1 MNQFLN
7 LSEKK
12 SFKLLEHT
20 ITYTGKEKT
29 GIKFSIQQLKLEHTW
44 KMFRSSERK
53 NNVNL
58 KFYSWASDQ
67 QRIFKISRK
76 SIAEYIDRIIILCF

>member
-1 MNQFLN
+1 MNEFLN

-20 ITYTGKEKT
+20 ITYIEKEKT
-29 GIKFSIQQLKLEHTW
+29 GIKFSIQQLKLENNW

-53 NNVNL
+53 NNVDL
-58 KFYSWASDQ
+58 KFYS
-67 QRIFKISRK
+67 
-76 SIAEYIDRIIILCF
+76 